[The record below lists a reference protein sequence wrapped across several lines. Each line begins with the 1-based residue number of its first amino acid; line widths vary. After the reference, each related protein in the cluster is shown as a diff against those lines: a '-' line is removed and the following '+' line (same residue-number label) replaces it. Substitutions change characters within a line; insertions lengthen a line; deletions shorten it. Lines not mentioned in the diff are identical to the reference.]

1 MAEALKENYR
11 YVELPLG
18 EYWLSREPDRLQVF
32 REMESFLKAHLD

>member
-18 EYWLSREPDRLQVF
+18 EYWLSRETDRLDVF
-32 REMESFLKAHLD
+32 RERESFLKAYFD